1 MTNGKILIINDSLIN
16 QELLEETLATFSY
29 EIASYSNPIE
39 ALKKEKETK
48 VDLLIIDDIMS
59 EINIFN
65 FAEKFLQEHANTPIV
80 FISAYNKDEDKIKSF
95 NLGSYVYI
103 EKPFDIKT
111 LRAQIRSILKVKA
124 LQDKL
129 FEEKQ
134 KLDNIFEFSS
144 NEIIL
149 TDLNFNIISN
159 NNKILNNNKNTEL
172 NFLKFLGNDIEP
184 YCLNELKDFINS
196 SENHFQFRLFLGQE
210 KYVKTTISKV
220 KTDNKLSGYMIV
232 MEDLTKEIEKQNII
246 NNFIEML
253 THDLKT
259 PVRAEKRALKLL
271 YEGCF
276 GELNK
281 EQHEIVQ
288 ELLNSSRFMLRMTD
302 NVLTR
307 YKIENG
313 DCIINKSK
321 KSILDSIQSSIYY
334 LQYMI
339 ESKNQKIII
348 HTNFKNNND
357 EIAQFDETEIN
368 RVLTNILSN
377 ASEFSPQ
384 NSNIEIFVNKN
395 DKNISVSI
403 KDCGSGIPE
412 NILSSILHE
421 KILSPKRFK
430 KVGSGLGIYI
440 SKKIIEAHGGKIEIK
455 TSEKDGT
462 IFTFYL
468 PCEELQKSEY
478 PVSI

>member
-1 MTNGKILIINDSLIN
+1 
-16 QELLEETLATFSY
+16 
-29 EIASYSNPIE
+29 
-39 ALKKEKETK
+39 
-48 VDLLIIDDIMS
+48 
-59 EINIFN
+59 
-65 FAEKFLQEHANTPIV
+65 
-80 FISAYNKDEDKIKSF
+80 
-95 NLGSYVYI
+95 
-103 EKPFDIKT
+103 
-111 LRAQIRSILKVKA
+111 
-124 LQDKL
+124 
-129 FEEKQ
+129 
-134 KLDNIFEFSS
+134 
-144 NEIIL
+144 
-149 TDLNFNIISN
+149 
-159 NNKILNNNKNTEL
+159 
-172 NFLKFLGNDIEP
+172 
-184 YCLNELKDFINS
+184 
-196 SENHFQFRLFLGQE
+196 
-210 KYVKTTISKV
+210 
-220 KTDNKLSGYMIV
+220 

>member
-334 LQYMI
+334 L
-339 ESKNQKIII
+339 
-348 HTNFKNNND
+348 
-357 EIAQFDETEIN
+357 
-368 RVLTNILSN
+368 
-377 ASEFSPQ
+377 
-384 NSNIEIFVNKN
+384 
-395 DKNISVSI
+395 
-403 KDCGSGIPE
+403 
-412 NILSSILHE
+412 
-421 KILSPKRFK
+421 
-430 KVGSGLGIYI
+430 
-440 SKKIIEAHGGKIEIK
+440 
-455 TSEKDGT
+455 
-462 IFTFYL
+462 
-468 PCEELQKSEY
+468 
-478 PVSI
+478 